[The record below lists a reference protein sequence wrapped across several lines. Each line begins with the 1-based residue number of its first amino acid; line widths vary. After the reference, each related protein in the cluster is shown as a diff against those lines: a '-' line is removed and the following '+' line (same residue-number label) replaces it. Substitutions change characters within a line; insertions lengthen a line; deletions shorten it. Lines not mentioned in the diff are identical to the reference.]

1 MKVSEVQHNRNWIRA
16 GDLLRVRPSRSGK
29 HDGFAARFL
38 YADEDRSPYYALLQL
53 DTDGTP
59 VAHRFVRPERVKRL
73 AQSRHPKQGG

>member
-1 MKVSEVQHNRNWIRA
+1 MKLTEVRHNRNFLRS
-16 GDLLRVRPSRSGK
+16 GDILRVKPSRSGK

-53 DTDGTP
+53 DEKGRP

-73 AQSRHPKQGG
+73 AQSRHPKRG

>member
-1 MKVSEVQHNRNWIRA
+1 MKLTQVRHNRNFLRS
-16 GDLLRVRPSRSGK
+16 GDILRVKPSRSGK

-38 YADEDRSPYYALLQL
+38 YADEDKSPYYALLQL

-73 AQSRHPKQGG
+73 AQSRHPKR